1 MKKFLY
7 LILVFFLLTAGCI
20 SMPETRVET
29 TDTRPQ
35 IVIKGAP
42 KNSVLLVDGLRM
54 GMASDYNGK
63 PHVLRIE
70 PGTHV
75 ISIVSE
81 MGSVLHK
88 QKVFMESEMKTIAVS
103 GN

>member
-1 MKKFLY
+1 MKKL
-7 LILVFFLLTAGCI
+7 LCLVLVLFMLMVGCI

-35 IVIKGAP
+35 IIIKGAP
-42 KNSVLLVDGLRM
+42 QNSVLLVDGLRM
-54 GMASDYNGK
+54 GRASDYNGN
-63 PHVLRIE
+63 PNVLRIE

-81 MGSVLHK
+81 TGSVLHK
-88 QKVFMESEMKTIAVS
+88 QKIFLESEMKTITVS

>member
-1 MKKFLY
+1 MKKSLC
-7 LILVFFLLTAGCI
+7 LILVVLLLAAGCM

-35 IVIKGAP
+35 IAIKGAP
-42 KNSVLLVDGLRM
+42 QNSVLLVDGLRM
-54 GMASDYNGK
+54 GMASHYNGN
-63 PHVLRIE
+63 PNILRIE

-81 MGSVLHK
+81 TGALLHK
-88 QKVFMESEMKTIAVS
+88 QKVFLESELKTITVL

>member
-1 MKKFLY
+1 MKKFLC
-7 LILVFFLLTAGCI
+7 LGLAFFMLMTGCI

-29 TDTRPQ
+29 TDSRPQ
-35 IVIKGAP
+35 IAIKGAP
-42 KNSVLLVDGLRM
+42 LNSVLLVDGLRI
-54 GMASDYNGK
+54 GMASYYNGN
-63 PHVLRIE
+63 PNILRIE

-81 MGSVLHK
+81 TGALLHK
-88 QKVFMESEMKTIAVS
+88 QKVFLESELKTITVL

>member
-1 MKKFLY
+1 MKKSLP

-29 TDTRPQ
+29 TDSRPQ

-42 KNSVLLVDGLRM
+42 QNSILLVDGLRM
-54 GMASDYNGK
+54 GMANDYNGN

-70 PGTHV
+70 SGTHV

-81 MGSVLHK
+81 TGSLLHK
-88 QKVFMESEMKTIAVS
+88 QKVFLESEMKTITVS

>member
-1 MKKFLY
+1 MKKLLC
-7 LILVFFLLTAGCI
+7 LILFIFLWTAGCI

-42 KNSVLLVDGLRM
+42 QNSVLLVDGLKM
-54 GMASDYNGK
+54 GRANDFNGN

-81 MGSVLHK
+81 LGSLLHR
-88 QKVFMESEMKTIAVS
+88 QKVFLESEMKTITVS